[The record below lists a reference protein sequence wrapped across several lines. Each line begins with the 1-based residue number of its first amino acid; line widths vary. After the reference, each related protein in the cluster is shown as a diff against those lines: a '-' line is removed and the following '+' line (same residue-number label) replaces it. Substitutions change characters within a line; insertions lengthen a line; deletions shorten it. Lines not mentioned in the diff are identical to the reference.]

1 MLKIFKR
8 SKIYKIELIY
18 SNDDEPIFIGLTT
31 KEYLSQLMAAHRS
44 GYKRRNKK
52 VLGFMSSNVMFDKYG
67 SDNCKISLLEN
78 VDANNSDELK
88 LHETKY
94 IKLLLLTQLLNC
106 VNSNYN
112 QIIKNPQNIKN
123 MEKNDKDKFM
133 KLIQLFYKNDI
144 SNIKIK
150 LFNELK
156 SESSISRFQV
166 EHKEIDESKI
176 ISDKYS
182 N

>member
-1 MLKIFKR
+1 
-8 SKIYKIELIY
+8 
-18 SNDDEPIFIGLTT
+18 
-31 KEYLSQLMAAHRS
+31 
-44 GYKRRNKK
+44 
-52 VLGFMSSNVMFDKYG
+52 
-67 SDNCKISLLEN
+67 
-78 VDANNSDELK
+78 
-88 LHETKY
+88 
-94 IKLLLLTQLLNC
+94 
-106 VNSNYN
+106 
-112 QIIKNPQNIKN
+112 

-150 LFNELK
+150 LLNELK

>member
-44 GYKRRNKK
+44 GYKRHNKT
-52 VLGFMSSNVMFDKYG
+52 VLGFMSSHVMFDKYG
-67 SDNCKISLLEN
+67 IDNCKISLLEN

-94 IKLLLLTQLLNC
+94 IKLLNC

-150 LFNELK
+150 LLNELK
-156 SESSISRFQV
+156 SEWSISRFQV